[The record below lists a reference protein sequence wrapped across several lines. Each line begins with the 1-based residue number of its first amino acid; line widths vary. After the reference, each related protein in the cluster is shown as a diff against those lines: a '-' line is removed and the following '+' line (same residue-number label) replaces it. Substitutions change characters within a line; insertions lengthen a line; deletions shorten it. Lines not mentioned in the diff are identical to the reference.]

1 MTTPIKIKDTMKKL
15 AILLFLSIPT
25 LTIVNGQNIQIVNQF
40 QETEKHTVKTFDL
53 IDKSFNLTGK
63 PKIATLKGISFN
75 TGKQT
80 IAAIF
85 NSFWENANKL
95 GGNSFTIDSV
105 YNSTDTTTVVL
116 TVYYLTEKEVKSNF
130 ELYPKNMVYVIG
142 DIDKKQTAKTIKFKD
157 KKILLNPMGYIS
169 YQNKVGEKAV
179 VSIGGFL
186 GAKVWIVGKEG
197 RLPIHLSLNGF
208 GVGPGSF
215 NTVSVSFNTGRVY
228 PVDLNFGQFLV
239 NVLKEQK

>member
-1 MTTPIKIKDTMKKL
+1 MKKL
-15 AILLFLSIPT
+15 TILLLAIST
-25 LTIVNGQNIQIVNQF
+25 LTTVFGQNVQVVNQF
-40 QETEKHTVKTFDL
+40 PETEKHTVKTFDL
-53 IDKSFNLTGK
+53 IDNTFNLTGRQK
-63 PKIATLKGISFN
+63 VATLKGFSLN

-80 IAAIF
+80 IATLF
-85 NSFWENANKL
+85 NSFWDNANKL

-105 YNSTDTTTVVL
+105 SNSNDTTAIIL
-116 TVYYLTEKEVKSNF
+116 TVYYLSEEDIKSNL

-142 DIDKKQTAKTIKFKD
+142 DIDKRQTGKTIKFNERKL
-157 KKILLNPMGYIS
+157 LLNPMEYVS
-169 YQNKVGEKAV
+169 YQNTIGGEAII
-179 VSIGGFL
+179 SIGGFL

-197 RLPIHLSLNGF
+197 RLPKHLSVNGF

-239 NVLKEQK
+239 TVLKEQK